1 MQKLKKQVLV
11 VTFSVQFFKRRI
23 MARTSLKPV
32 EIPEGIS
39 LENKENNL
47 VFTGKLGEMSLQVH
61 EDVDIKQEENLISF
75 APNKD
80 TKESLAITGTM
91 RALAAN
97 MIQGVEVGF
106 EKKLEINGVGYRA
119 ALEGNTLNLSLGFS
133 HPVKHDLPEGVTA
146 DLPSNTEII
155 LKSMD
160 KQLVGQVAAE
170 IREYRPPEPY
180 KGKGVKYSDERIIR
194 KESKKA

>member
-1 MQKLKKQVLV
+1 
-11 VTFSVQFFKRRI
+11 

-39 LENKENNL
+39 LENKDKTL
-47 VFTGKLGEMSLQVH
+47 VFSGKLGEMSMTVH
-61 EDVDIKQEENLISF
+61 DDVDIKEHDSSISF
-75 APNKD
+75 APNKE
-80 TKESLAITGTM
+80 TKESLALTGTM
-91 RALAAN
+91 RALASN
-97 MIQGVEVGF
+97 MITGVAIGF

-119 ALEGNTLNLSLGFS
+119 TLEGNSINLSLGFS
-133 HPVKHDLPEGVTA
+133 HPIKHELPEGVSA

-170 IREYRPPEPY
+170 IRDYRPPEPY
-180 KGKGVKYSDERIIR
+180 KGKGVKYSDEKINR